1 MTTVIIKENFKKKA
15 GYWRTVMSEKYGK
28 DSDVIKVRISMCYPA
43 TEEGKF
49 VEYVQNTY
57 ETTRADANKRF
68 LKAKAKDAEMTI
80 KK

>member
-28 DSDVIKVRISMCYPA
+28 DSNIIKVRISTCYPA
-43 TEEGKF
+43 NQEGKF

-57 ETTRADANKRF
+57 EITRAEANERF
-68 LKAKAKDAEMTI
+68 LKAKKKGAEITI
-80 KK
+80 EK

>member
-28 DSDVIKVRISMCYPA
+28 DSDIIKVRISMCYPA
-43 TEEGKF
+43 MQEGKF
-49 VEYVQNTY
+49 VEYVQNVF

-68 LKAKAKDAEMTI
+68 LKAKAKGAEI
-80 KK
+80 IIEK